1 MALPGR
7 SANGRL
13 LPFFARTASRL
24 GMAAWGGYRC
34 LMGQG
39 REALLGVDAFG
50 CLRSL
55 RARSALDGVPTAS
68 CARVSPRRHSG
79 SLHCYPAQNQ
89 SLSPRIGVQEKL
101 SNLAVEER
109 YLRNKDPTPRRRSAS
124 PGSGAVQRV
133 SGVASYMCVRPIF
146 SRGVILS
153 GRVSTEN
160 PSPTRLHKFRRR
172 PSMLPPRALASP
184 RWRHSNRTHGLPPEA
199 PPPRNQMLPDP
210 RPP

>member
-1 MALPGR
+1 MARPDR

-39 REALLGVDAFG
+39 REALLGVDASG
-50 CLRSL
+50 ACVL
-55 RARSALDGVPTAS
+55 SALVRRLMGY
-68 CARVSPRRHSG
+68 PRRRALEYRPGGIHDRSIVT
-79 SLHCYPAQNQ
+79 LRRINRCH
-89 SLSPRIGVQEKL
+89 PRIGVQEKL
-101 SNLAVEER
+101 SNQAVEER

-146 SRGVILS
+146 SRGVFLS
-153 GRVSTEN
+153 GRVSTKI
-160 PSPTRLHKFRRR
+160 PAPTRLHKFRRR
-172 PSMLPPRALASP
+172 PSMLRPRAPA
-184 RWRHSNRTHGLPPEA
+184 
-199 PPPRNQMLPDP
+199 
-210 RPP
+210 

>member
-1 MALPGR
+1 MAFPDR

-55 RARSALDGVPTAS
+55 RARSALDGY
-68 CARVSPRRHSG
+68 PRRRALEYRAGGIQDRSIVTLRRINRCH
-79 SLHCYPAQNQ
+79 
-89 SLSPRIGVQEKL
+89 PRIGVQEKL
-101 SNLAVEER
+101 SNQAVEER

-124 PGSGAVQRV
+124 PGSGAVRRRILH
-133 SGVASYMCVRPIF
+133 VRAADLQ
-146 SRGVILS
+146 SRGFLVGESLDKNS
-153 GRVSTEN
+153 SSN
-160 PSPTRLHKFRRR
+160 SPS
-172 PSMLPPRALASP
+172 
-184 RWRHSNRTHGLPPEA
+184 
-199 PPPRNQMLPDP
+199 
-210 RPP
+210 